1 MSQKPKI
8 FMISV
13 VLMGVSSIYAK
24 SATLTEILAKYC
36 VPKSE
41 DGCSVGVKATYKNGI
56 CDCGDI
62 NKFYNPSE
70 RKCET
75 CIQGA
80 FASVDFKRCEPITC
94 PEGYE
99 LVHITNGECPSGYE
113 LKYIENGECDF
124 AGYEL
129 IKYTKDGKVAE

>member
-1 MSQKPKI
+1 MKNKSEKFLLLI
-8 FMISV
+8 VIVGCISPH
-13 VLMGVSSIYAK
+13 AK
-24 SATLTEILAKYC
+24 SATLTEILAQYC

-41 DGCSVGVKATYKNGI
+41 DGCSVGVKATYTNGI

-62 NKFYNPSE
+62 NKFYNSSE

-75 CIQGA
+75 CIQGS
-80 FASVDFKRCEPITC
+80 FASVDYKRCEPITC

-113 LKYIENGECDF
+113 LKYIKNGECDF